1 MTRTTFPERSGMSST
16 DHCGFGGKACTRVE
30 SAVPILH
37 SNLLVEWLYRNY
49 CCEDA
54 EGLYRGTKVVA
65 AVGHYFKI
73 GWGIKPELAWTSSA
87 ETSRGL
93 FDHRRQ
99 LSHYQVQQ
107 VSYCKS
113 VDVRTDVEGGG
124 IRCRVPLNR
133 DRAIRM
139 LFSHGMTGY
148 NRIILFPLLFLRL
161 SLSVHRCN

>member
-1 MTRTTFPERSGMSST
+1 MEN
-16 DHCGFGGKACTRVE
+16 
-30 SAVPILH
+30 AVPILH

-65 AVGHYFKI
+65 AVGHYFRI
-73 GWGIKPELAWTSSA
+73 GWGIEPELAWTTSA

-93 FDHRRQ
+93 FHHRRQ

-113 VDVRTDVEGGG
+113 VDVHTDVESGDQGVA
-124 IRCRVPLNR
+124 RVFTH
-133 DRAIRM
+133 DRAIM
-139 LFSHGMTGY
+139 
-148 NRIILFPLLFLRL
+148 
-161 SLSVHRCN
+161 V